1 MKKKTIALVLVLAM
15 VLSMGTVAF
24 AAPDEDKTTTDI
36 NIDVTQMTAEEYQV
50 SVVAPL
56 EVTFAVVEAG
66 TTNAAVLIPEGAYF
80 ENNGTTKAA
89 KVNKV
94 AGAAG
99 TGSVKF
105 SLKDNATAMTAYTD
119 MVLSVLLDGSE
130 TKVKA
135 DGTATEISTNNIIP
149 TATTAGDGTISAGQL
164 ALDFDAIFY
173 GAKKADGSWPVAAW
187 ETAPAGFGNASILNQ
202 LGITDPNAVKNFAN
216 AVKLTFTFGLAA
228 E

>member
-1 MKKKTIALVLVLAM
+1 MKKKTIAFVLVLAM

-24 AAPDEDKTTTDI
+24 AAPDDDKTTTDI

-66 TTNAAVLIPEGAYF
+66 TTKAAVLIPEGAYF

-105 SLKDNATAMTAYTD
+105 MLKDQATDMTAYTD
-119 MVLSVLLDGSE
+119 MMLSILLNGTE
-130 TKVKA
+130 TKVNA
-135 DGTATEISTNNIIP
+135 DGNPEPITANNIIP
-149 TATTAGDGTISAGQL
+149 TATTAADGTINAGQL
-164 ALDFDAIFY
+164 SLNFDATFF
-173 GAKKADGSWPVAAW
+173 GAKKADGSWAVSTW
-187 ETAPAGFGNASILNQ
+187 ETAPVGFGNSTILNQ

>member
-36 NIDVTQMTAEEYQV
+36 NIDVTKMTAEEYQV

-66 TTNAAVLIPEGAYF
+66 STGAAVLIPEGAFF
-80 ENNGTTKAA
+80 ENNGTAKAA
-89 KVNKV
+89 EVKGV

-105 SLKDNATAMTAYTD
+105 SLKDAVDDMTNYTD
-119 MVLSVLLDGSE
+119 MMLSVLLN
-130 TKVKA
+130 
-135 DGTATEISTNNIIP
+135 GTATKITADGKAAKITANNIIP
-149 TATTAGDGTISAGQL
+149 TATTGNDGTIKAGQL
-164 ALDFDAIFY
+164 ALDFDATFL
-173 GAKKADGSWPVAAW
+173 GAMKADGTWAKADW
-187 ETAPAGFGNASILNQ
+187 ETTPTGFGNASILNQ

-216 AVKLTFTFGLAA
+216 AIKLTFTFGLAA

>member
-1 MKKKTIALVLVLAM
+1 MKKKTIAFVLVLAM

-24 AAPDEDKTTTDI
+24 AAPDDDKMTTDI

-80 ENNGTTKAA
+80 ENNGTTNAA

-94 AGAAG
+94 AGASG

-105 SLKDNATAMTAYTD
+105 MLKDQATDMAAYTD
-119 MVLSVLLDGSE
+119 MMLSILLGGAE
-130 TKVKA
+130 TKITA
-135 DGTATEISTNNIIP
+135 DGQAVAISSNNIIP
-149 TATTAGDGTISAGQL
+149 TATTAADGSISAGQL
-164 ALDFDAIFY
+164 ALDFDATFF

>member
-1 MKKKTIALVLVLAM
+1 MKKKTIALMLVLAM

-24 AAPDEDKTTTDI
+24 AAADDDKTTTDI
-36 NIDVTQMTAEEYQV
+36 NIDVTQMSAEEYQV

-66 TTNAAVLIPEGAYF
+66 TTKAAVLIPEGAYF

-89 KVNKV
+89 KVSKV
-94 AGAAG
+94 VGAAG

-105 SLKDNATAMTAYTD
+105 SIKDAVDDMMTYTD
-119 MVLSVLLDGSE
+119 MMLSVILDGQ
-130 TKVKA
+130 TLAIKA
-135 DGTATEISTNNIIP
+135 DGGETEITTKNIIP
-149 TATTAGDGTISAGQL
+149 TATTTGDGTIKAGQL
-164 ALDFDAIFY
+164 ALDFDATFY
-173 GAKKADGSWPVAAW
+173 GAMKADNSWAKADW
-187 ETAPAGFGNASILNQ
+187 ATAPVGFGSNTILNQ

-216 AVKLTFTFGLAA
+216 AVKLTFTFGLVA